1 MTELKRCVIA
11 TRESPLAMWQAL
23 HVQALLRNRYPE
35 LDVEILGMT
44 TKGDQILDKTLSKIG
59 GKGLF
64 VKELEAAMLEGT
76 ADLAVHSLKDVP
88 MVLPEGFT
96 LAAVS
101 SREDPR
107 DAFVSPKYERL
118 EDMPAGARVGTAS
131 LRRELMLRSEFPH
144 LTVLPIRGNV
154 GTRLSKLDK
163 GEFDALVMA
172 GAGLKRLKLE
182 DRIRELLPVETSL
195 PAPGQGALG
204 IEVRADRKDLQ
215 ELLAFINDED
225 IRCATGAERAVSRAL
240 GGSCQVPLAAHGIVE
255 NGELWLRAHVGD
267 HRDGRKISAEARGKA
282 ADFEAVA
289 EQVVADLKAQ
299 GAEALLAEVLAQT
312 SKYVR
317 HYKDLAKERFLFAGA
332 AFFVFRNQNL

>member
-35 LDVEILGMT
+35 MDVQILGMT

-64 VKELEAAMLEGT
+64 VKELEAAMLEGQ

-88 MVLPEGFT
+88 MQLPEGFT

-107 DAFVSPKYERL
+107 DAFVSPKYARL

-154 GTRLSKLDK
+154 GTRLSKTVSASCYLWK
-163 GEFDALVMA
+163 PVCLHRGRAHWASKCEPI
-172 GAGLKRLKLE
+172 E
-182 DRIRELLPVETSL
+182 RIFWNCLPSLTTKTSVAQ
-195 PAPGQGALG
+195 PAP
-204 IEVRADRKDLQ
+204 
-215 ELLAFINDED
+215 
-225 IRCATGAERAVSRAL
+225 S
-240 GGSCQVPLAAHGIVE
+240 VP
-255 NGELWLRAHVGD
+255 
-267 HRDGRKISAEARGKA
+267 
-282 ADFEAVA
+282 
-289 EQVVADLKAQ
+289 
-299 GAEALLAEVLAQT
+299 
-312 SKYVR
+312 
-317 HYKDLAKERFLFAGA
+317 
-332 AFFVFRNQNL
+332 